1 MPLLRTC
8 VRSASG
14 MLVAAVA
21 FAGAQPGSAYE
32 PTPVQM
38 PSDAQTDVG
47 NPTLSYTGRYVAHRA
62 QREGTGPLQQQV
74 RRTDLSTGASE
85 LLNPAV
91 GGGLAPGNYSLTN
104 VISSNGARVAFT
116 TTAAQL
122 VAGDDNDRNDA
133 FVRDAS
139 SNTTFLASVA
149 FDGSAANGATG
160 MASLSRNGRYVV
172 FTSTAT
178 DIVPGSTTTNSD
190 VYRRDLETGTTVQ
203 VTVRPNG
210 SPSIGP
216 GAQSTD
222 VSSNG
227 NLVAFNSYNTDL
239 AQADGADGKTDLFI
253 RNMTTGTTRWLS
265 SDVPAEA
272 NPSGVVIS
280 PNGRW
285 VSTRWDND
293 GSLHLTRVS
302 TGVTSTVAT
311 EGFAELG
318 SFSSDLGRF
327 VFMSG
332 GKPYVRDLATGVN
345 TEIPVPDG
353 GLAHGVSISGN
364 GLFAAYGWTPD
375 AGGPSLIFRVAL

>member
-1 MPLLRTC
+1 MPLWRTC

-14 MLVAAVA
+14 IAVAAVA
-21 FAGAQPGSAYE
+21 FAGAQPGSAFV
-32 PTPVQM
+32 PTPVQV
-38 PSDAQTDVG
+38 PSDAQSDVG
-47 NPTLSYTGRYVAHRA
+47 NPTLSYSGRYVAHRA
-62 QREGTGPLQQQV
+62 KREGTGPLQQQV
-74 RRTDLSTGASE
+74 RRTDMDTGASK

-104 VISSNGARVAFT
+104 VISANGARVAFT

-149 FDGSAANGATG
+149 FDGTAANGATG
-160 MASLSRNGRYVV
+160 TASLSRNGRYVV

-178 DIVPGSTTTNSD
+178 DVVPGSTTTNSD

-216 GAQSTD
+216 GSQSTD
-222 VSSNG
+222 VSANG

-239 AQADGADGKTDLFI
+239 AQADGADGESDLFI

-265 SDVPAEA
+265 SGVPAGA

-280 PNGRW
+280 PDGQW
-285 VSTRWDND
+285 VSTRWDD

-302 TGVTSTVAT
+302 TGVTSTVVA
-311 EGFAELG
+311 EGFAQLG

-332 GKPYVRDLATGVN
+332 GQPYVRDLATGVN
-345 TEIPVPDG
+345 TAIPVPDG
-353 GLAHGVSISGN
+353 GMAQSVSISGN
-364 GLFAAYGWTPD
+364 GEFAAYGWVPNDGTR
-375 AGGPSLIFRVAL
+375 SLIFRVAL

>member
-1 MPLLRTC
+1 MPLLRRC

-14 MLVAAVA
+14 ILVAAVA
-21 FAGAQPGSAYE
+21 LAGAQPGSAFV

-38 PSDAQTDVG
+38 PSDAQSDVG
-47 NPTLSYTGRYVAHRA
+47 NPTLSYSGRYVAHRA
-62 QREGTGPLQQQV
+62 KREGTGPLQQQV
-74 RRTDLSTGASE
+74 RRTDMDTGASK

-104 VISSNGARVAFT
+104 VISANGARVAFT

-139 SNTTFLASVA
+139 SDTTFLASVA
-149 FDGSAANGATG
+149 FDGTAANGATG
-160 MASLSRNGRYVV
+160 TASLSRNGRYVV

-178 DIVPGSTTTNSD
+178 DVVPGSTTTNSD

-216 GAQSTD
+216 GSQSTD
-222 VSSNG
+222 VSANG

-239 AQADGADGKTDLFI
+239 AQADGADGESDLFI

-265 SDVPAEA
+265 SGVPAGA

-280 PNGRW
+280 PDGQW
-285 VSTRWDND
+285 VSTRWDD

-302 TGVTSTVAT
+302 TGVTSTVVA
-311 EGFAELG
+311 EGFAQLG

-332 GKPYVRDLATGVN
+332 GQPYVRDLATGVN
-345 TEIPVPDG
+345 TAIPVPDG
-353 GLAHGVSISGN
+353 GMAQSVSISGN
-364 GLFAAYGWTPD
+364 GEFAAYGWVPNDGTR
-375 AGGPSLIFRVAL
+375 SLIFRVAL

>member
-1 MPLLRTC
+1 MPLLRRC

-14 MLVAAVA
+14 ILVAAVA
-21 FAGAQPGSAYE
+21 LAGAQPGSAFV

-38 PSDAQTDVG
+38 PSDAQSDVG
-47 NPTLSYTGRYVAHRA
+47 NPTLSYSGRYVAHRA
-62 QREGTGPLQQQV
+62 KREGTGPLQQQV
-74 RRTDLSTGASE
+74 RRTDMDTGASK

-104 VISSNGARVAFT
+104 VISANGARVAFT
-116 TTAAQL
+116 TTAARL

-149 FDGSAANGATG
+149 FDGTAANGATG
-160 MASLSRNGRYVV
+160 TASLSRNGRYVV

-178 DIVPGSTTTNSD
+178 DVVPGSTTTNSD

-216 GAQSTD
+216 GSQSTD
-222 VSSNG
+222 VSANG

-239 AQADGADGKTDLFI
+239 AQADGADGESDLFI

-265 SDVPAEA
+265 SGVPAGA

-280 PNGRW
+280 PDGQW
-285 VSTRWDND
+285 VSTRWDD

-302 TGVTSTVAT
+302 TGVTSTVVA
-311 EGFAELG
+311 EGFAQLG

-332 GKPYVRDLATGVN
+332 GQPYVRDLATGVN
-345 TEIPVPDG
+345 TAIPVPDG
-353 GLAHGVSISGN
+353 GMAQSVSISGN
-364 GLFAAYGWTPD
+364 GEFAAYGWVPNDGTR
-375 AGGPSLIFRVAL
+375 SLIFRVAL